1 MRKILTVVGARPQ
14 FIKSAPVSFA
24 LQKIGLN
31 EKLIHTGQHYDKMMS
46 QTFFDELNI
55 PPPFTNL
62 GVGSKSHGAQLASMI
77 HKLEEIFTHER
88 PEAVLVYGDTNST
101 LAGALTACKLKIPLV
116 HVESGLR
123 SFNRTMPEEHN
134 RTLTD
139 HCSDLLICPTPRAV
153 RNLENEN
160 IKNNVFLA
168 GDTMKD
174 AVRLFTPTA
183 IKVSELLKKMGLDN
197 QGFILATLHRPYNTD
212 DKQQLSK
219 ILTSFASIKTPI
231 ILPVHPRLDA
241 QLKLHSLEIPSN
253 ICTTGPIGYFD
264 MLALIQSS
272 QLIVTD
278 SGGLQKEA
286 YFLSKQCITLR
297 PETEWI
303 ETIELG
309 WNRLVWGNIEVLED
323 EILNARGSSPSEKK
337 NLFGDG
343 YAAEK
348 IAKILKR
355 FL

>member
-1 MRKILTVVGARPQ
+1 
-14 FIKSAPVSFA
+14 
-24 LQKIGLN
+24 
-31 EKLIHTGQHYDKMMS
+31 
-46 QTFFDELNI
+46 
-55 PPPFTNL
+55 
-62 GVGSKSHGAQLASMI
+62 
-77 HKLEEIFTHER
+77 
-88 PEAVLVYGDTNST
+88 
-101 LAGALTACKLKIPLV
+101 
-116 HVESGLR
+116 
-123 SFNRTMPEEHN
+123 MPEEHN

-253 ICTTGPIGYFD
+253 ICTTGPYRYFD

-303 ETIELG
+303 ETIETG

-323 EILNARGSSPSEKK
+323 EILNARGSSPSDKK
-337 NLFGDG
+337 IFWRRSRSR
-343 YAAEK
+343 
-348 IAKILKR
+348 KR
-355 FL
+355 

>member
-77 HKLEEIFTHER
+77 HKLEEIFTDEK

-183 IKVSELLKKMGLDN
+183 IKVSELLKKWDWTIKGL
-197 QGFILATLHRPYNTD
+197 
-212 DKQQLSK
+212 S
-219 ILTSFASIKTPI
+219 
-231 ILPVHPRLDA
+231 
-241 QLKLHSLEIPSN
+241 
-253 ICTTGPIGYFD
+253 
-264 MLALIQSS
+264 
-272 QLIVTD
+272 
-278 SGGLQKEA
+278 
-286 YFLSKQCITLR
+286 
-297 PETEWI
+297 
-303 ETIELG
+303 
-309 WNRLVWGNIEVLED
+309 
-323 EILNARGSSPSEKK
+323 
-337 NLFGDG
+337 
-343 YAAEK
+343 
-348 IAKILKR
+348 
-355 FL
+355 